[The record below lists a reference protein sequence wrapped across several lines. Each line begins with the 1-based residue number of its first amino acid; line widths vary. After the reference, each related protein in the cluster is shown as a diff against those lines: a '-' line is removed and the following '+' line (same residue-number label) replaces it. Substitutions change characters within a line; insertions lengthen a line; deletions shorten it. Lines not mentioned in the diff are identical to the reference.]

1 MSDHLSLRISF
12 QHPHEHRPAV
22 EDAAIRAHVMLSDP
36 DGTPGSGDE
45 VFETA
50 VAGGTVIDLGTGRIR
65 KAGLDPILRTA
76 LVISF

>member
-1 MSDHLSLRISF
+1 M
-12 QHPHEHRPAV
+12 